1 MCVCVCV
8 CVSVCAHAQSCPA
21 LCNLMD
27 YSPLGFSVRGISL
40 AENTEAGDFPGD
52 PVAEIQE
59 AWVRSLAQ
67 ELDPMCCN

>member
-1 MCVCVCV
+1 
-8 CVSVCAHAQSCPA
+8 
-21 LCNLMD
+21 MD

-67 ELDPMCCN
+67 ELDPMSCN